1 MTKLDQDVSFRLIT
15 IQLIDCFHLFSAHT
29 CKERER
35 ERPETS
41 NTFLKRAHITEL
53 IKHKTV

>member
-35 ERPETS
+35 ERETR
-41 NTFLKRAHITEL
+41 N
-53 IKHKTV
+53 IKHFSETRTYNGINKT